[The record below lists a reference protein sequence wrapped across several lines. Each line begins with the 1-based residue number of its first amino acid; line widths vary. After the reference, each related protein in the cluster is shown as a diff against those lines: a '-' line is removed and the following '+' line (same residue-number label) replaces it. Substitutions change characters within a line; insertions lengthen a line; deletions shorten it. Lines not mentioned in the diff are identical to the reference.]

1 MEVPKSFLKVE
12 GWCKRIPSLG
22 NGEPMKQEDVLH
34 SDVINYF
41 TTEFAA
47 LEERLKSG
55 RLEDYRERVLVSRKI
70 AEAVH
75 LLSPYVRS
83 DPRARHLVRSG
94 EALKKELLSV
104 RSIIAKQLLQKEKQ
118 SLLQAIMMR
127 KKGRGPDEVAG

>member
-1 MEVPKSFLKVE
+1 
-12 GWCKRIPSLG
+12 
-22 NGEPMKQEDVLH
+22 MKQEDILH

-41 TTEFAA
+41 SAEFAA

-70 AEAVH
+70 SEAVH

-83 DPRARHLVRSG
+83 DPRARHLVRNA
-94 EALKKELLSV
+94 EALRKELLSV

-118 SLLQAIMMR
+118 SLLQAILMR
-127 KKGRGPDEVAG
+127 KKGRRPDELAG